1 MKVGPKLLRKGFLY
15 NNVGYDYTW
24 FQNHET
30 TADIIDTGETN
41 QYHECFF
48 KFIIINNKNTTMLI
62 NNTNG
67 RNVSQATH
75 AAYIVIDS

>member
-1 MKVGPKLLRKGFLY
+1 MKESPKLLRKGFLY
-15 NNVGYDYTW
+15 NNMGYDYTW

-48 KFIIINNKNTTMLI
+48 KFIIVNNKITKMLMVGI
-62 NNTNG
+62 ILMVGMSVKLRMQLTK
-67 RNVSQATH
+67 
-75 AAYIVIDS
+75 